1 MLITETPKGKLGGLP
16 FFFFNLK
23 KLKVVVIGQLGN
35 YLAHS
40 DL

>member
-1 MLITETPKGKLGGLP
+1 MLIFETPKGKLGGLP

-23 KLKVVVIGQLGN
+23 KLKVVDVGQLGN
-35 YLAHS
+35 YLTHP